1 MTDTLKLVRTLR
13 PFITTIHVLAI
24 VPTIFRLYHRFRTGK
39 LWWDDFWAFIS
50 LVFDIILFSTYT
62 AFPATRHVSDK
73 TETVFHWAT
82 MISLTFTLWAAR
94 ISVGVTIVR
103 LSNPSRMR
111 QVSKGI
117 MVLFGVLAT
126 ALLIRKLFLCGK
138 PTIESWK
145 CVWPQW
151 TGIMEIVFDILADA
165 WLTAMP
171 AYMLWQMNLLRKH
184 FRLLQAI
191 FACEVFV
198 TIAGITHDVFII
210 GGHYFWMTCSV
221 HFEIASSLIVCNLL
235 VVVTYIYRVFW
246 STGETRIE
254 SAEETARVSTEELCM
269 QMRTPSIPIAGLTV
283 SSHTGTSRAGA
294 FGLSHSHSSQ
304 SSPSFLTLTTVEMD
318 SSDFQSSFAS
328 HDTRSRSDQDTTQQS
343 GSGRQTMSAVSFS
356 IASRP
361 ESRL

>member
-1 MTDTLKLVRTLR
+1 MIDNASSYDLDSTLKLVRTLR
-13 PFITTIHVLAI
+13 PFIITIHVLAI

-50 LVFDIILFSTYT
+50 LVFDILLLSMYT
-62 AFPATRHVSDK
+62 SFPITRYVPDK
-73 TETVFHWAT
+73 TETVVHWAT
-82 MISLTFTLWAAR
+82 MISLTFSLWAAR

-117 MVLFGVLAT
+117 MMLFGMLAT
-126 ALLIRKLFLCGK
+126 VLLIQKLFLCGK

-151 TGIMEIVFDILADA
+151 TGIMEIVNT
-165 WLTAMP
+165 WLTAVP
-171 AYMLWQMNLLRKH
+171 AYMLWQMSLPRKH

-198 TIAGITHDVFII
+198 TIAGITHGIFII
-210 GGHYFWMTCSV
+210 EKHYFWMASAV

-254 SAEETARVSTEELCM
+254 SAEETARVPTEELCM
-269 QMRTPSIPIAGLTV
+269 QMRTPSIP
-283 SSHTGTSRAGA
+283 SRD
-294 FGLSHSHSSQ
+294 
-304 SSPSFLTLTTVEMD
+304 P
-318 SSDFQSSFAS
+318 
-328 HDTRSRSDQDTTQQS
+328 
-343 GSGRQTMSAVSFS
+343 
-356 IASRP
+356 
-361 ESRL
+361 